1 MTPLEVV
8 ATDDPRR
15 YRLVG
20 ELDLSCLD
28 ELSHGLQ
35 PQAAEGGDLRLD
47 LSELT
52 FIDCSGIRALFQLN
66 AQLQDGSTLIL
77 ERPSPFA
84 RRVMGVL
91 GVGDSLNGPRIE
103 D

>member
-1 MTPLEVV
+1 MEVG

-20 ELDLSCLD
+20 ELDLYSVD
-28 ELSHGLQ
+28 ELSERLQ
-35 PQAAEGGDLRLD
+35 PRVAAGGDLRLD
-47 LSELT
+47 LSELM
-52 FIDCSGIRALFQLN
+52 FIDSSGIRAFFQLN
-66 AQLQDGSTLIL
+66 AQLEDGTLIL

-91 GVGDSLNGPRIE
+91 GVGESLDGPRIG

>member
-15 YRLVG
+15 YCLVG
-20 ELDLSCLD
+20 ELDMYSVD
-28 ELSHGLQ
+28 ELSEGLQ
-35 PQAAEGGDLRLD
+35 PQVAAGGDLRLD

-52 FIDCSGIRALFQLN
+52 FIDSSGIRALFQLN
-66 AQLQDGSTLIL
+66 VQLEDGTLIL

-84 RRVMGVL
+84 QRVMGVL
-91 GVGDSLNGPRIE
+91 GVGESLDGPRIG

>member
-1 MTPLEVV
+1 MTPLKVV

-20 ELDLSCLD
+20 ELDLASVD
-28 ELSHGLQ
+28 ELSERLQ
-35 PQAAEGGDLRLD
+35 PQVAARGDLSLD

-52 FIDCSGIRALFQLN
+52 FIDSSGIRALFQLN
-66 AQLQDGSTLIL
+66 AQMEDGSVIL

-91 GVGDSLNGPRIE
+91 GVGESLDGPRVG

>member
-1 MTPLEVV
+1 MTQLQVV

-20 ELDLSCLD
+20 ELDMDSVD
-28 ELSHGLQ
+28 ELSERLE
-35 PQAAEGGDLRLD
+35 PQVAAGGDLRLD

-52 FIDCSGIRALFQLN
+52 FIDSSGIRALFQLN
-66 AQLQDGSTLIL
+66 AQLEDGNLIL

-91 GVGDSLNGPRIE
+91 GVGESLDGPRIR

>member
-1 MTPLEVV
+1 MTQLEVV

-20 ELDLSCLD
+20 ELDLYCVD
-28 ELSHGLQ
+28 ELSEGLL
-35 PQAAEGGDLRLD
+35 PRVAAGGDLRLD

-52 FIDCSGIRALFQLN
+52 FIDSSGIRALFQLN
-66 AQLQDGSTLIL
+66 AQLEDGTLIL
-77 ERPSPFA
+77 EQPSPFA
-84 RRVMGVL
+84 RRVMGVV
-91 GVGDSLNGPRIE
+91 GVGESLDGPRIE

>member
-8 ATDDPRR
+8 ATDDARR

-20 ELDLSCLD
+20 ELDLDSVD
-28 ELSHGLQ
+28 ELSEGLQ
-35 PQAAEGGDLRLD
+35 SQVAAGGELRLD

-52 FIDCSGIRALFQLN
+52 FIDSSGIRALFQLN
-66 AQLQDGSTLIL
+66 EQLEDGTLIL

-91 GVGDSLNGPRIE
+91 GVGESPDGPRIG

>member
-1 MTPLEVV
+1 MIPLEVV

-20 ELDLSCLD
+20 ELDLSSVD
-28 ELSHGLQ
+28 ELSERLQ
-35 PQAAEGGDLRLD
+35 PQLAAGGDLRLD

-52 FIDCSGIRALFQLN
+52 FIDSSGIRALFQLN
-66 AQLQDGSTLIL
+66 AQLEDGTLIL

-84 RRVMGVL
+84 RRVMGML
-91 GVGDSLNGPRIE
+91 GVGESLDGPRIG

>member
-1 MTPLEVV
+1 MELV

-20 ELDLSCLD
+20 ELDLYSVD
-28 ELSHGLQ
+28 ELSEGLK
-35 PQAAEGGDLRLD
+35 PKVAAGGDLRLD

-52 FIDCSGIRALFQLN
+52 FLDSSGIRALLQLN
-66 AQLQDGSTLIL
+66 AQLEDGSLIL

-84 RRVMGVL
+84 RRVMGVV
-91 GVGDSLNGPRIE
+91 GVGESLDGPRIE

>member
-1 MTPLEVV
+1 MELV

-20 ELDLSCLD
+20 ELDLYSVD
-28 ELSHGLQ
+28 ELTEGLK
-35 PQAAEGGDLRLD
+35 PKVAAGGDLRLD

-52 FIDCSGIRALFQLN
+52 FLDSSGIRALLQLN
-66 AQLQDGSTLIL
+66 AQLEDGSLIL

-84 RRVMGVL
+84 RRVMGVV
-91 GVGDSLNGPRIE
+91 GVGESLDGPRIE

>member
-1 MTPLEVV
+1 MEVV
-8 ATDDPRR
+8 TTDDPRR

-20 ELDLSCLD
+20 ELDLYSVD
-28 ELSHGLQ
+28 ELSERLQ
-35 PQAAEGGDLRLD
+35 PHVAAGGDLRLD

-52 FIDCSGIRALFQLN
+52 FIDSSGIRALFQLN
-66 AQLQDGSTLIL
+66 AQLEDGTLML

-84 RRVMGVL
+84 RRVMGML
-91 GVGDSLNGPRIE
+91 GVGGSLDGPRIE

>member
-20 ELDLSCLD
+20 ELDLDSVD
-28 ELSHGLQ
+28 DVSERLQ
-35 PQAAEGGDLRLD
+35 PQVADRGDLRLD

-52 FIDCSGIRALFQLN
+52 FVDSSGIRAFFQLN
-66 AQLQDGSTLIL
+66 AQLEEGTLIL

-84 RRVMGVL
+84 RRVMCVL
-91 GVGDSLNGPRIE
+91 GVGDSLDGPRIE

>member
-20 ELDLSCLD
+20 ELDLDSVD
-28 ELSHGLQ
+28 ELSERLQ
-35 PQAAEGGDLRLD
+35 PQVAARGDLRLD

-52 FIDCSGIRALFQLN
+52 FIDSSGIRALFQLN
-66 AQLQDGSTLIL
+66 AQLEDGSVIL

-91 GVGDSLNGPRIE
+91 GVGESLDGPRIG

>member
-1 MTPLEVV
+1 MTQLEVV

-15 YRLVG
+15 YRLAG
-20 ELDLSCLD
+20 ELDLYSVD
-28 ELSHGLQ
+28 ELSEGLQ
-35 PQAAEGGDLRLD
+35 SQVAAGGDLRLD

-52 FIDCSGIRALFQLN
+52 FIDSSGIRALFQLN
-66 AQLQDGSTLIL
+66 AQLVDGSLIL

-84 RRVMGVL
+84 RRVMGVVGL
-91 GVGDSLNGPRIE
+91 GESLDGPRIE

>member
-1 MTPLEVV
+1 MEVV
-8 ATDDPRR
+8 TTDDPRR

-20 ELDLSCLD
+20 ELDLYSVD
-28 ELSHGLQ
+28 ELSERLQ
-35 PQAAEGGDLRLD
+35 PQVAAGGDLRLD

-52 FIDCSGIRALFQLN
+52 FIDSSGIRALFQLN
-66 AQLQDGSTLIL
+66 AQLEDGTLIL

-84 RRVMGVL
+84 QRVMDVL
-91 GVGDSLNGPRIE
+91 GVGESLDGPRIG

>member
-1 MTPLEVV
+1 MTQLVV

-20 ELDLSCLD
+20 ELDLYSVD
-28 ELSHGLQ
+28 ELSEGLQ
-35 PQAAEGGDLRLD
+35 LKVVAGGDLMLD

-52 FIDCSGIRALFQLN
+52 FIDSSGIRAFFQLN
-66 AQLQDGSTLIL
+66 AQLEDGTLIL

-84 RRVMGVL
+84 RRVLGVL
-91 GVGDSLNGPRIE
+91 GVGESLDGPRIR

>member
-1 MTPLEVV
+1 MTQLEVV

-20 ELDLSCLD
+20 ELDLSCVE
-28 ELSHGLQ
+28 ELSEGLQ
-35 PQAAEGGDLRLD
+35 RQVAAGGDLTLD

-52 FIDCSGIRALFQLN
+52 FIDSSGIRALFRLN
-66 AQLQDGSTLIL
+66 AQLEDGTLIL
-77 ERPSPFA
+77 ERSSPFV
-84 RRVMGVL
+84 RRVMGVV
-91 GVGDSLNGPRIE
+91 GVGGSPDGPRIE

>member
-1 MTPLEVV
+1 MNQLVV

-20 ELDLSCLD
+20 ELDLYSID
-28 ELSHGLQ
+28 EVSKGLQ
-35 PQAAEGGDLRLD
+35 PHVAAGGDLRLD

-52 FIDCSGIRALFQLN
+52 FIDSSGIRALLQLN
-66 AQLQDGSTLIL
+66 AQLEEGTLIL

-84 RRVMGVL
+84 RRVMEVL
-91 GVGDSLNGPRIE
+91 GVGDSPDGPGIE

>member
-1 MTPLEVV
+1 MELV

-20 ELDLSCLD
+20 ELDLYSVD
-28 ELSHGLQ
+28 ELSKGLK
-35 PQAAEGGDLRLD
+35 PKVAAGGDLRLD

-52 FIDCSGIRALFQLN
+52 FLDSTGIRALLQLN
-66 AQLQDGSTLIL
+66 AQLEDGSLIL

-84 RRVMGVL
+84 RRVMGVV
-91 GVGDSLNGPRIE
+91 GVGESLDGPRIE